1 MARHKFQPTKEQR
14 ELVKALTGFGIPQ
27 DQICM
32 LVENSDTGKPIS
44 EPTLRSAFRKEID
57 TGKATADAQVARNLH
72 KLACGSGSGAVS
84 AAIWWTKTRMGWKE
98 TQKIEHSG
106 PDGGAIQQESVT
118 KEQVAE
124 VIESARDKF

>member
-1 MARHKFQPTKEQR
+1 
-14 ELVKALTGFGIPQ
+14 
-27 DQICM
+27 M

-98 TQKIEHSG
+98 STPQWDDDDK
-106 PDGGAIQQESVT
+106 PNPT
-118 KEQVAE
+118 KVEIIVKD
-124 VIESARDKF
+124 ARKQPAS

>member
-1 MARHKFQPTKEQR
+1 
-14 ELVKALTGFGIPQ
+14 
-27 DQICM
+27 M

-72 KLACGSGSGAVS
+72 KLACGSGSVAVS